1 MLKPVRSRMRTAHPH
16 IIKGQD
22 SAGAAERDRLPAF
35 DKIGPSKSR
44 YRRQYCRDVAGAK
57 ELDSAQN
64 RFSDYLIRA
73 LYRTY

>member
-35 DKIGPSKSR
+35 DKIGPS
-44 YRRQYCRDVAGAK
+44 
-57 ELDSAQN
+57 N
-64 RFSDYLIRA
+64 RFWAAGSILRVLFLTA
-73 LYRTY
+73 R